1 MPCPVQHD
9 RNWPPGLPAARAR
22 LPATAFTPPAAG
34 ISGRANAGRR
44 LGRSLRGRSFCF
56 SPTDH
61 LSTHRAGTWW
71 VSGAEEWWWQDG
83 RARRGAVRCGPEE
96 CRTVWGSAKRFL
108 VVTGGPVW
116 RVARAEPTWN
126 DRSGTRNA
134 TARARHRAYW
144 RRYVLGTVPSWERP
158 VVADSGDLNQ
168 NC

>member
-1 MPCPVQHD
+1 MPGAVRPE
-9 RNWPPGLPAARAR
+9 LTAAGFCRSSMAAGHGFHS
-22 LPATAFTPPAAG
+22 LAAG

-44 LGRSLRGRSFCF
+44 LGRSLRDRSFCF

-61 LSTHRAGTWW
+61 LFTDGAGTWW

-83 RARRGAVRCGPEE
+83 RAGWGAVRSGPEE

-116 RVARAEPTWN
+116 RVARAEPTCN

-134 TARARHRAYW
+134 TARGRHGA
-144 RRYVLGTVPSWERP
+144 
-158 VVADSGDLNQ
+158 
-168 NC
+168 